1 MKYYDGLLLRIP
13 NKENPN
19 VLEEVVKQEKMLDVF
34 KEHLR
39 WNYIMGLGNVGDFN
53 MACEEGHATDLINVA
68 EALQEKKIAQI
79 ADDIYHRGENGNR
92 VKLVLI
98 SGPSSSGKTTFSKRL
113 SVQLMT
119 NGLRPYPIS
128 LDNYFVDREDTPR
141 DENGNYDYESLYA
154 LDLELFNTQLQALL
168 RGEEVELPRFNFNLG
183 KKEYKETSCAS
194 TSIPSSSWKESM
206 P

>member
-1 MKYYDGLLLRIP
+1 
-13 NKENPN
+13 
-19 VLEEVVKQEKMLDVF
+19 MLDVF

-39 WNYIMGLGNVGDFN
+39 WNYIMGLSNVGDFN
-53 MACEEGHATDLINVA
+53 LACETGHATDLINVA

-154 LDLELFNTQLQALL
+154 LDLELFNTQLQASAPWRRSGAAPLQL
-168 RGEEVELPRFNFNLG
+168 QPREERVQGRQ
-183 KKEYKETSCAS
+183 TSHRRAYHPYPGRNPC
-194 TSIPSSSWKESM
+194 PE